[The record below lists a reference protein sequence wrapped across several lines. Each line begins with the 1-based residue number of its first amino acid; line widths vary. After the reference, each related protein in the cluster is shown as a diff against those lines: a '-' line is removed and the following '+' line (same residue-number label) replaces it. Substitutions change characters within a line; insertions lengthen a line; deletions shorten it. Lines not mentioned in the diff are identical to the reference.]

1 MIAVLGGLGAALAF
15 SITTLVYARASRL
28 LGPAVVTA
36 WVLLVG
42 LVVVLPFALAGG
54 LPDRLHGTAIV
65 WLALSGCGNV
75 AGLVLTNAALRR
87 GQVSVVGPIVS
98 TEGAIAAVIAVLAGE
113 KLAPS
118 SGAVLAVIAVGI
130 VAAGITRSETA
141 AATSAKPAV
150 LAILAASCFGA
161 SLYATAR
168 VGDVLPVVWA
178 VLPARLIGAVALA
191 APLAASARLRL
202 TRAAAPLVIVG
213 GLAEVAG
220 FASYTLGSRHGVAV
234 AAVIASQFGG
244 ISAVF
249 AFLLFGERPRR
260 VQIGGIVL
268 IVIGVA
274 VLSAIQT
281 T

>member
-28 LGPAVVTA
+28 LGPALVTA
-36 WVLLVG
+36 WVMLVG
-42 LVVVLPFALAGG
+42 LAVALPLAVLGG
-54 LPDRLHGTAIV
+54 LPDHLHGTAIA

-87 GQVSVVGPIVS
+87 GQVSIVGPIVS

-113 KLAPS
+113 HLGAS

-130 VAAGITRSETA
+130 VAAGIRRSETA
-141 AATSAKPAV
+141 AGASAKPAG
-150 LAILAASCFGA
+150 LAILAACCFGA

-168 VGDVLPVVWA
+168 VGDVLPVIWA

-191 APLAASARLRL
+191 APLAVSARLRL
-202 TRAAAPLVIVG
+202 SRAAVPLVVAG
-213 GLAEVAG
+213 GLAEIAG
-220 FASYTLGSRHGVAV
+220 FVSYTLGARHSVAV
-234 AAVIASQFGG
+234 AAVVASQFGG
-244 ISAVF
+244 ISAVL
-249 AFLLFGERPRR
+249 AYVLFGERLRR

-274 VLSAIQT
+274 VLSAIQS
-281 T
+281 

>member
-1 MIAVLGGLGAALAF
+1 LIAVLGGLGAALAF

-36 WVLLVG
+36 WVMLVG
-42 LVVVLPFALAGG
+42 LVVALPFALAGG
-54 LPDRLHGTAIV
+54 FPDRLHGGVTA
-65 WLALSGCGNV
+65 WLVLSGCGNV
-75 AGLVLTNAALRR
+75 VGLVLTNAALRR

-113 KLAPS
+113 RLGTS
-118 SGAVLAVIAVGI
+118 SGAALAVIAVGI
-130 VAAGITRSETA
+130 VAAGITRSESA
-141 AATSAKPAV
+141 AGASAKPAG
-150 LAILAASCFGA
+150 LAILAACCFGA

-168 VGDVLPVVWA
+168 VGDVLPVIWA
-178 VLPARLIGAVALA
+178 VLPARLIGAAALA

-202 TRAAAPLVIVG
+202 TRAAAPLVIAG

-220 FASYTLGSRHGVAV
+220 FASYTLGARHSVAV

-244 ISAVF
+244 ISAVL
-249 AFLLFGERPRR
+249 AVLLFGERLRR

-268 IVIGVA
+268 IVAGVA
-274 VLSAIQT
+274 ALSALQN
-281 T
+281 

>member
-1 MIAVLGGLGAALAF
+1 MVAVLGGLGAALAF

-42 LVVVLPFALAGG
+42 LVVALPFALADGF
-54 LPDRLHGTAIV
+54 PDGLHGSVLA
-65 WLALSGCGNV
+65 WLALAGCGNV

-87 GQVSVVGPIVS
+87 GQVSIVGPIVS

-130 VAAGITRSETA
+130 VAAGITGGETA
-141 AATSAKPAV
+141 ASASAKPAA
-150 LAILAASCFGA
+150 LAIVAACFFGA

-168 VGDVLPVVWA
+168 AGDVLPVIWA

-191 APLAASARLRL
+191 APLAVSARLRL
-202 TRAAAPLVIVG
+202 SRAAAPLVVAG

-220 FASYTLGSRHGVAV
+220 FVSYTLGARHSVAV

-244 ISAVF
+244 VSAVL
-249 AFLLFGERPRR
+249 AFVLFGERLRP

-274 VLSAIQT
+274 VLSAIQN
-281 T
+281 

>member
-15 SITTLVYARASRL
+15 SITTLVYARASQL

-36 WVLLVG
+36 WVMLVG
-42 LVVVLPFALAGG
+42 LAVALPVALAGG
-54 LPDRLHGTAIV
+54 LPDRLRGAVIA
-65 WLALSGCGNV
+65 WLALAGCGNV

-87 GQVSVVGPIVS
+87 GQVSVVGPVVS
-98 TEGAIAAVIAVLAGE
+98 TEGAIAAMIAVIAGEELA
-113 KLAPS
+113 AS
-118 SGAVLAVIAVGI
+118 SGAALAVIAVGI

-141 AATSAKPAV
+141 VDGSAKPAG
-150 LAILAASCFGA
+150 LAILAACCFGA

-168 VGDVLPVVWA
+168 AGDVLPVVWA

-191 APLAASARLRL
+191 APLAVSARLRL
-202 TRAAAPLVIVG
+202 TRAAVPLVIAG

-220 FASYTLGSRHGVAV
+220 FVSYTLGARHSVAV

-244 ISAVF
+244 ISAVL

-260 VQIGGIVL
+260 VQVCGIAL

-274 VLSAIQT
+274 VLSALQS
-281 T
+281 